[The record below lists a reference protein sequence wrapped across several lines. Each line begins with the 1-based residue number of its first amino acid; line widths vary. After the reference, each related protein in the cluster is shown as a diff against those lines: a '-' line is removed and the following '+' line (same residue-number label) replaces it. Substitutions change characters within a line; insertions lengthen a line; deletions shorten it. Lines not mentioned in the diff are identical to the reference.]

1 MKKIIV
7 LIAAIAFVAS
17 ANLGMC
23 EEKAK
28 DAHKCTEA
36 CKDGC
41 KAKEGHKCTDA
52 CKDKCAAAHK
62 DDKKK

>member
-7 LIAAIAFVAS
+7 LIAAAAFLAATVTGFS
-17 ANLGMC
+17 

-28 DAHKCTEA
+28 ETHKCTEA

-52 CKDKCAAAHK
+52 CKDKCAAA
-62 DDKKK
+62 KKEGEKK